1 MLASMG
7 AGGWW
12 KDADTSCRTHASPHL
27 RRRRRRP
34 LSGLLVRQLR
44 EAGFVADCAA
54 DGLSAWTT
62 IRRALP
68 DLVLVDIELP
78 ELDGLQLCKRLKN
91 LPETAAIGVIIASA
105 RGDVVDRILGL
116 ELGADDYIVKP
127 FEPREV
133 IARINSVMRRLRQAP
148 RRRAASDA
156 WRSIW
161 RPTRR
166 RVDGEPVDLTTREF
180 ALLASLI
187 SASGRVVRRATSLK
201 DAWGLEH
208 GYELGARTVDVH
220 VARLRQK
227 LGSQADRLGDGEG
240 RRLPLRSESSTNPID
255 RSLRHASARAHAA
268 S

>member
-1 MLASMG
+1 MPHRIFVVED
-7 AGGWW
+7 
-12 KDADTSCRTHASPHL
+12 DAR
-27 RRRRRRP
+27 
-34 LSGLLVRQLR
+34 LSGLLVSRLR
-44 EAGFVADCAA
+44 EAGFTADCAA
-54 DGLSAWTT
+54 DGLSAWTS

-91 LPETAAIGVIIASA
+91 LPETAAIGVIIASG

-133 IARINSVMRRLRQAP
+133 IARINSVMRRLRQTPAP
-148 RRRAASDA
+148 ARRIGRLEIDLEAHT
-156 WRSIW
+156 
-161 RPTRR
+161 TRI
-166 RVDGEPVDLTTREF
+166 DGEPVDLTTREF

-187 SASGRVVRRATSLK
+187 SASGRVVRRATWLK
-201 DAWGLEH
+201 VAWGLEH

-227 LGSQADRLGDGEG
+227 LGSQADRLVTVKGVGYRFDQSEVD
-240 RRLPLRSESSTNPID
+240 RSEVD
-255 RSLRHASARAHAA
+255 RSETH
-268 S
+268 

>member
-1 MLASMG
+1 M
-7 AGGWW
+7 
-12 KDADTSCRTHASPHL
+12 PH
-27 RRRRRRP
+27 RIFVVEDDVR
-34 LSGLLVRQLR
+34 LSGLLVRRLR
-44 EAGFVADCAA
+44 EAGFVADSAA

-62 IRRALP
+62 IRRARP

-78 ELDGLQLCKRLKN
+78 ELDGLQLCKRLKS
-91 LPETAAIGVIIASA
+91 LPETETIGVIIASGRA
-105 RGDVVDRILGL
+105 DVVDRILGL

-148 RRRAASDA
+148 APPRRIGRLEIDLEAH
-156 WRSIW
+156 
-161 RPTRR
+161 TT

-187 SASGRVVRRATSLK
+187 AAGGRVVRRATLLK

-227 LGSQADRLGDGEG
+227 LGSQADRLVTVKGIGYRFDQSDTSNG
-240 RRLPLRSESSTNPID
+240 STGP
-255 RSLRHASARAHAA
+255 HAA